1 MTPRVH
7 GRRWQI
13 HHEDRE
19 GLYGECDWSART
31 ITIPTSLKNC
41 RRQFRLEIL
50 LHEVLHA
57 LFPDATEEQ
66 VDEAGKVLSK
76 IVWADGWRRLDARK
90 RK

>member
-31 ITIPTSLKNC
+31 ITIHTSLKNC

-57 LFPDATEEQ
+57 SSMLNAIPVFREPLTRND
-66 VDEAGKVLSK
+66 S
-76 IVWADGWRRLDARK
+76 
-90 RK
+90 